1 MRKKQYIGIG
11 CIVVAVICIILFG
24 VKIIGSEP
32 NVNQHSKTP
41 ISRKYKK
48 DQVTTLTAE
57 KSVLN
62 LYLPKEGLADTEHAV
77 MAYTKNDKLITG
89 KDYSCLNKQ
98 VSKIII
104 TLKDNTIINY
114 SLGDNTYSKNSLD
127 SLGSDIKTFKLK
139 TLKVM
144 YTHKKVDDKHLY
156 YEAIN
161 LSKNHSLLIIFE
173 SFDELNKDTLKSYA
187 ERICI

>member
-62 LYLPKEGLADTEHAV
+62 LYLTPSSV
-77 MAYTKNDKLITG
+77 NLIST
-89 KDYSCLNKQ
+89 
-98 VSKIII
+98 
-104 TLKDNTIINY
+104 
-114 SLGDNTYSKNSLD
+114 SLSSSSL
-127 SLGSDIKTFKLK
+127 SN
-139 TLKVM
+139 
-144 YTHKKVDDKHLY
+144 
-156 YEAIN
+156 E
-161 LSKNHSLLIIFE
+161 
-173 SFDELNKDTLKSYA
+173 
-187 ERICI
+187 